1 FFTTTYQATNH
12 YDDNILR
19 IEKFDPAKEWTAIL
33 NDAEQGYPYIK
44 RFTFEASNKV
54 QRYLTDSEKSTLIA
68 LSDAQGAMF
77 KVTFGGDDAVREPM
91 IVDAEEFIG
100 LKSFKAR
107 GKRLTTFTIAEV
119 EELEPKERPQ
129 TDDDTDAELSL
140 PQIPDDEKTIDEVS
154 DDEIR
159 DEITGQQRLFD

>member
-1 FFTTTYQATNH
+1 
-12 YDDNILR
+12 
-19 IEKFDPAKEWTAIL
+19 
-33 NDAEQGYPYIK
+33 
-44 RFTFEASNKV
+44 
-54 QRYLTDSEKSTLIA
+54 
-68 LSDAQGAMF
+68 
-77 KVTFGGDDAVREPM
+77 M

-140 PQIPDDEKTIDEVS
+140 PQIPDDEETIDEVS